1 MDLALKA
8 FLNPGIYFGLPIH
21 HKNMAKPT
29 SVEERCQN
37 DFPHFLLSKYEIN
50 LSSLVSIP

>member
-50 LSSLVSIP
+50 LSSLVSIS